1 MTNRADLHERVT
13 EGYSRIRE
21 LVHTSLR
28 PTFDLVEEVKPL
40 ARTNSGDLIWI
51 RQQAA
56 VLSARAALCRAPWII
71 QVVAQGR
78 RWHRESKE
86 LMLMLAEVQCRSAQ
100 RRSGFNRP

>member
-1 MTNRADLHERVT
+1 MANRADLHERVT
-13 EGYSRIRE
+13 ESYSKIRE
-21 LVHTSLR
+21 LVHTTLR

-56 VLSARAALCRAPWII
+56 VLSAGAALSRAPWII
-71 QVVAQGR
+71 KVVAQGR

-100 RRSGFNRP
+100 RRSMF